1 MSILVEKQSGYQ
13 DKDDLKER
21 IHKLIQNC
29 DPAQA
34 KNQEMVTTTTASFKR
49 KQQDSLDEFH

>member
-21 IHKLIQNC
+21 IHKLIQH
-29 DPAQA
+29 AILLKQ
-34 KNQEMVTTTTASFKR
+34 KIKR
-49 KQQDSLDEFH
+49 WLQQQPLVLNENNKTH